1 MRKLF
6 FSLSFLLLTVA
17 SQATVIA
24 MIDTGGLAFAD
35 RHVMI
40 ITQKKEIRPGAVAT
54 AGEQTWKL
62 MSSDEMTI
70 FKNVKQITE
79 AQWSAKFTDLP
90 AYMTGKC
97 RIDRSLNYIYELNAG
112 GFLKLTNAS
121 EILYYGCFD
130 KSLRKY
136 FLKGPK

>member
-6 FSLSFLLLTVA
+6 FRLSFLLLTGA
-17 SQATVIA
+17 SQATPTVR
-24 MIDTGGLAFAD
+24 IDTGGLAFAD

-40 ITQKKEIRPGAVAT
+40 ITQKKEIRPGSEAT
-54 AGEQTWKL
+54 AGEQEWKL

-79 AQWSAKFTDLP
+79 AQWSAKFTDMP

-97 RIDRSLNYIYELNAG
+97 RIDHSLNYIYELNAG
-112 GFLKLTNAS
+112 GFLKLTNGS
-121 EILYYGCFD
+121 ETLYYGCFE
-130 KSLRKY
+130 KS
-136 FLKGPK
+136 